1 MVTGSRVERKR
12 YERKKTRNNSN
23 GRPPGPNKKPSA
35 KGKSRWAKR
44 IFFFIIGLGVLALLA
59 GGGLFTYYAMSAPD
73 LTMEDLR
80 GQVSSKVYDR
90 DGQLIKSLGGQNRDL
105 MESQE
110 IPPVLKDAVL
120 AIEDSRFYDHWGVD
134 PVRIV
139 GAALANL
146 QSGEIEQ
153 GGSTITQQL
162 VKLSVFSTDF
172 QDQTLERKAQEA
184 WLAVDIEQK
193 LSKDE
198 ILTLYL
204 NKMFYSNNVY
214 GAKTAAQTFF
224 GKNIEE
230 INLPEAALLA
240 GIPQAPSQYDPY
252 AYPQDAKVRR
262 DLVLDVMLER
272 GMISS
277 QEHQEAV
284 NVSIESMLQ
293 PLSDATVTEM
303 DLIIDAYL
311 DMVSQEVQD
320 KMNINIFTDGV
331 EVYTNLDLNAQR
343 HLYETV
349 HNEHGELFPDQQM
362 QTAVSVVD
370 VDTGELYAVIGGRNQ
385 EVAMGLNRADTLNR
399 SVGSTMKPLSAYG
412 PAIEYLNYSTGTL
425 VVDEAYSYSNG
436 DEIYNY
442 DFAYKGKQTLR
453 EALSGSRNIPALKM
467 LQDVGLDQAYSFLQ
481 KMDINITNNNQRELV
496 ESNSIGGEMSP
507 IQLSAAYAT
516 IANYGVY
523 HQPYTVKRVVTQAG
537 TVQEFVS
544 DPRQAMKDSTAYML
558 VDVLKGVPG
567 PFASAAQIDNLYHA
581 GKTGTTNYTEDQ
593 LAQLGLDSSTYA
605 APDGWY
611 AGISPQFAIASWV
624 GYDNPLQA
632 GNYLTLEDTRIPQMI
647 YHEMMTFMMRDVPVT
662 DWQKPNSVTEMEIEK
677 YTNPIK
683 KPSAYTPSNLRSN
696 ELFIRGSEPTQV
708 SEDFRVVSPPSG
720 FDAYYNEEAKTI
732 EAFWNPI
739 QSEAGV
745 FELSVNGTVVYTGR
759 DTGYVIPAAELGYYE
774 IRLRIIEGNSWS
786 DTLVITFDL
795 VSEETTEETSEEE
808 TTEEETTEET
818 DEDGINDP
826 NDPNNPPGTPPQPDD
841 PTGQELLN
849 EILNSPN
856 SQNNPYPPG

>member
-12 YERKKTRNNSN
+12 YEKKQTKTQQN
-23 GRPPGPNKKPSA
+23 GRRPSQNKQPA
-35 KGKSRWAKR
+35 EKGKWAKR
-44 IFFFIIGLGVLALLA
+44 IFLLIVSLGVIALLA
-59 GGGLFTYYAMSAPD
+59 GGGLFTYYAMSSPD

-80 GQVSSKVYDR
+80 GQVSSKIYDR
-90 DGQLIKSLGGQNRDL
+90 NGQLVKSLGGQNRDL
-105 MESQE
+105 MEADE
-110 IPPVLKDAVL
+110 IPTVLKDAVL
-120 AIEDSRFYDHWGVD
+120 AIEDTRFYDHRGVD
-134 PVRIV
+134 PIRII

-184 WLAVDIEQK
+184 WLAVDVEQR

-224 GKNIEE
+224 GKNIQDL
-230 INLPEAALLA
+230 NFAEAALLA

-252 AYPQDAKVRR
+252 SYPVDAKERR
-262 DLVLDVMLER
+262 DLVLDVMLDQ
-272 GMISS
+272 GMITS

-284 NVSIESMLQ
+284 NTSIESMLE
-293 PLSDATVTEM
+293 PLSDETVTEM
-303 DLIIDAYL
+303 DLMVDAYL
-311 DMVSQEVQD
+311 DIVSQEVQD

-331 EVYTNLDLNAQR
+331 EVYTNLDLSAQR
-343 HLYETV
+343 HLFETV
-349 HNEHGELFPDQQM
+349 HNRHGELFPDDQM
-362 QTAVSVVD
+362 QTAVSIVD
-370 VDTGELYAVIGGRNQ
+370 VDTGELYALMGGRNQ
-385 EVAMGLNRADTLNR
+385 EVAMGLNRSDTLNR

-412 PAIEYLNYSTGTL
+412 PAIEYLNYSTANL
-425 VVDEAYSYSNG
+425 VVDEPYSYTNG
-436 DEIYNY
+436 DEIDNF
-442 DFAYKGKQTLR
+442 DFDYKGNQTLR

-496 ESNSIGGEMSP
+496 ESNAIGGEMSP

-523 HQPYTVKRVVTQAG
+523 HQPFTVNRVVTQAG
-537 TVQEFVS
+537 TVQEFAAA
-544 DPRQAMKDSTAYML
+544 PRQAMKDSTAYML
-558 VDVLKGVPG
+558 VDILKGVPG
-567 PFASAAQIDNLYHA
+567 PFASAAQIDNLYHG
-581 GKTGTTNYTEDQ
+581 GKTGTTNYTVDQ
-593 LAQLGLDSSTYA
+593 LAQLGLDASTYA

-611 AGISPQFAIASWV
+611 AGFSPQFAIASWV

-632 GNYLTLEDTRIPQMI
+632 GNYLTLDDTRIPQMI
-647 YHEMMTFMMRDVPVT
+647 YHEMMTFMMRDVPVA
-662 DWQKPNSVTEMEIEK
+662 DWQKPSSVTEMEVEK
-677 YTNPIK
+677 YTNPLK
-683 KPSAYTPSNLRSN
+683 KPSPYTPAHLRSS
-696 ELFIRGSEPTQV
+696 ELFIRGSEPTEV
-708 SEDFRVVSPPSG
+708 SEAYRVISPPSG
-720 FDAYYNEEAKTI
+720 FDAYYNEENRTI

-739 QSEAGV
+739 ESQQGV
-745 FELSVNGTVVYTGR
+745 FELSVNGTVIYTGR
-759 DTGYVIPAAELGYYE
+759 ETAYIIPAAEPGYYE

-795 VSEETTEETSEEE
+795 IAEE
-808 TTEEETTEET
+808 TTEEETTGEET
-818 DEDGINDP
+818 TGEDD
-826 NDPNNPPGTPPQPDD
+826 DDDDDDDNPATPPVPNPSNPAEDAIN
-841 PTGQELLN
+841 ELMTN
-849 EILNSPN
+849 PN
-856 SQNNPYPPG
+856 SSNQDSGFN